1 MVDLVLFGDLVWL
14 LSFLD
19 EVDLSLFRSWCL
31 HSSEGHMAKIDMSRI
46 DYIK

>member
-14 LSFLD
+14 LSFHD
-19 EVDLSLFRSWCL
+19 EVDLSLFRSWRL
-31 HSSEGHMAKIDMSRI
+31 HPSKGHMAKIAMSRI